1 MNRDLKNSELLAQ
14 FTIERASDAIFWVDT
29 EARFHFVN
37 EAACR
42 SLGYSR
48 EELMGMSVH
57 DIDPD
62 FPVERWTKQ
71 WDKVKKLKSFTHLSH
86 HRTKEG
92 RIFPVEISANYLE
105 FKGQEYSCAFVRDIS
120 KRLIAEKEVVESEKR
135 FKDIFSAVNDGI
147 IIVDPNEG
155 RIVDVNNK
163 AVDMLGYKK
172 HELLGMN
179 VRNIHPDEM
188 DQINSIVDGVL
199 KGSPIVTDE
208 FSCLRKDSK
217 YMPAD
222 MSFSKVELNET
233 IYVLVMVRDIT
244 ERIKAEQEIKSALAE
259 IKELKSQ
266 LEAENIYLQEEI
278 KIQHNFEEIISKSNN
293 FKKVLQKIEQ
303 VASTDASVLIL
314 GETGTGKELIARAV
328 HNISDRRDRPL
339 VKVNCAALPFNLV
352 ESELFGHEK
361 GAFTGAL
368 ARKIGRFELANGGTI
383 FLDEI
388 GDLSMDLQSKLLR
401 VLQEGEFERLGN
413 PRVIK
418 VDVRIIAATNRDLEK
433 ALENGEFRRDLYYRL
448 NVFPILTPPLRDRK
462 EDIPLLVKHFMNK
475 YSGRIGKKVDKVS
488 QRVIDIL
495 MQYQWPGNVRELENI
510 IERAVIISR
519 GETLELGDWM
529 PVKGSLLEEAQPET
543 LEQFERNYIIKV
555 LDLAGWRVSGE
566 KGAAKVLGLKPT
578 TLEAKM
584 KKLGIERKT

>member
-1 MNRDLKNSELLAQ
+1 
-14 FTIERASDAIFWVDT
+14 
-29 EARFHFVN
+29 
-37 EAACR
+37 
-42 SLGYSR
+42 
-48 EELMGMSVH
+48 
-57 DIDPD
+57 
-62 FPVERWTKQ
+62 
-71 WDKVKKLKSFTHLSH
+71 
-86 HRTKEG
+86 
-92 RIFPVEISANYLE
+92 
-105 FKGQEYSCAFVRDIS
+105 
-120 KRLIAEKEVVESEKR
+120 
-135 FKDIFSAVNDGI
+135 
-147 IIVDPNEG
+147 
-155 RIVDVNNK
+155 
-163 AVDMLGYKK
+163 
-172 HELLGMN
+172 
-179 VRNIHPDEM
+179 M
-188 DQINSIVDGVL
+188 DQINSIVDDVL

-208 FSCLRKDSK
+208 FSCLRKDSR

-233 IYVLVMVRDIT
+233 TYVLVMVRDIT
-244 ERIKAEQEIKSALAE
+244 ERKKAEQEIGTALAE
-259 IKELKSQ
+259 IKALKKQ

-278 KIQHNFEEIISKSNN
+278 KIQHNFEEIISNSNN

-339 VKVNCAALPFNLV
+339 VKVNCAALPANLV

-388 GDLSMDLQSKLLR
+388 GDLTLDLQSKLLR

-413 PRVIK
+413 SRVIK
-418 VDVRIIAATNRDLEK
+418 VNVRVIAATNRDLEK
-433 ALENGEFRRDLYYRL
+433 ALVDGEFRKDLYYRL
-448 NVFPILTPPLRDRK
+448 NVFPIFTPPLRDRK

-495 MQYQWPGNVRELENI
+495 TQYQWPGNVRELENI

-519 GETLELGDWM
+519 GDTLELGDWI
-529 PVKGSLLEEAQPET
+529 PDKESLPQDMKPQT
-543 LEQFERNYIIKV
+543 LDQFERSYINKV
-555 LDLAGWRVSGE
+555 LDLTGWRVSGV
-566 KGAAKVLGLKPT
+566 KGAAKILGLKPT
-578 TLEAKM
+578 TLEARM
-584 KKLGIERKT
+584 KKLGIERKI